1 MTETVTPE
9 TLVASLTAALD
20 ADEARAN
27 AMEHFTVTDDEFYS
41 CPATR
46 DGDIYDDGLW
56 GESACNCGLAAAK
69 AKALRT
75 VAAHR
80 EIVDRYAETLRD
92 YARTLERA
100 RGGPV
105 GNADL
110 DDFEAE
116 LPVLR
121 SVVEIIAGIYE
132 EPGQ

>member
-1 MTETVTPE
+1 MTETATPE
-9 TLVASLTAALD
+9 ALVASLKTALD
-20 ADEARAN
+20 EEETRAN
-27 AMEHFTVTDDEFYS
+27 AMEHFTVTEDEFYS

-69 AKALRT
+69 VRALRQ

-80 EIVDRYAETLRD
+80 EILDRYAETLQD
-92 YARTLERA
+92 YAYSLKRA
-100 RGGPV
+100 RGGPI

-121 SVVEIIAGIYE
+121 SIVEIIAGIYE
-132 EPGQ
+132 EPQP